1 MRGARTRTLTF
12 RCPAQEH
19 KKSVDE
25 AREELKKAQKENDDK
40 RDKLEKVRQPCAA
53 LASSL
58 SVTPVLH
65 APPPNVT

>member
-1 MRGARTRTLTF
+1 MC
-12 RCPAQEH
+12 CPKAD
-19 KKSVDE
+19 KKAEELEQAAKKAEAD

-58 SVTPVLH
+58 SVAPVLH
-65 APPPNVT
+65 APPTNVT